1 MVPDQM
7 TSTFT
12 GGRAN
17 ETFFYAYLIG
27 WPEVSIHD
35 VGWFEWSR
43 PTSGDE

>member
-17 ETFFYAYLIG
+17 KTFFYAYLIA

-35 VGWFEWSR
+35 GGRLE
-43 PTSGDE
+43 